1 MLESLKKIFKADSK
15 NYIFIYTAPKVG
27 STTLVSSLR
36 VSLGIS
42 YNILHIHDDTML
54 NVLTG
59 INDITIN
66 EIINCLSLQRKNIWV
81 IDVYR
86 SPIERKISEFFEKIS
101 PYHFNNSEEN
111 INNYTIKRISNRFN
125 NLFPHLALGDHYVD
139 KYGLTEPIKF
149 DFDKKYTIQHENNI
163 NYIKLRLCDSKSWSS
178 ILSEVFGK
186 EIYIINDYQGENKY
200 TGDLYK
206 KFKEEYKL
214 PSNYLDLIK
223 NCKYFNYY
231 YSEEERN
238 IYLNEWKT
246 KLDEPWKPYTQD
258 EYKLY
263 VNIYL
268 ENQYISDIQ
277 INHYID
283 NGCFCNLCCKKRR
296 ELLEKARVG
305 ETVFERIVH
314 NEVVNKEFDNRR
326 NKLINFVNV
335 INEKNKTQNKK
346 FNRNQF
352 AINIK

>member
-1 MLESLKKIFKADSK
+1 MLESVNKIFKTDSK

-36 VSLGIS
+36 ISLGIN
-42 YNILHIHDDTML
+42 YNILHIHDDIML

-59 INDITIN
+59 INNVTIN
-66 EIINCLSLQRKNIWV
+66 EIINFLSLQGKNVWV

-111 INNYTIKRISNRFN
+111 IKKYSIHRISNRFN
-125 NLFPHLALGDHYVD
+125 NLFPHLGLGDHYID
-139 KYGLTEPIKF
+139 KYGLSDPIKF
-149 DFDKKYTIQHENNI
+149 DFEKKYTIQNENNI
-163 NYIKLRLCDSKSWSS
+163 NYIKLRLCDSKKWSS
-178 ILSEVFGK
+178 ILTQVFGK
-186 EIYIINDYQGENKY
+186 EIFIINDYQGENKY

-206 KFKEEYKL
+206 KFKEEYRL
-214 PSNYLDLIK
+214 PLNYLDLII

-246 KLDEPWKPYTQD
+246 KLYEPWRPYTED

-283 NGCFCNLCCKKRR
+283 NGCFCNLCSKKRS

-335 INEKNKTQNKK
+335 INEKKKTQNKK

-352 AINIK
+352 AITIK